1 MCSRIVCCIHQFLI
15 DQVNSTYD
23 NDVVLYGYVVVDDDI
38 QLDELDALKADL
50 LSLQASVHK
59 LACQLVFHLTLKILF
74 L

>member
-1 MCSRIVCCIHQFLI
+1 M
-15 DQVNSTYD
+15 
-23 NDVVLYGYVVVDDDI
+23 YGYVVVDDDI